1 MFTCRLRDEI
11 VVKLFEDRHAESL
24 FAAVERNR
32 KHLREWLAWVDPTKS
47 LEDIRNFIG
56 TSLQQFANKEG
67 LAAGI
72 WHDVQ
77 CIGSIGSHR
86 IDWTNRK
93 LEFGYW
99 IAEDF
104 QGRGIITD
112 ACRAFIDHAFNEWR
126 MNRVEI
132 HCATGNT
139 RSCAIPRRLGFQLEG
154 TLRDGQLLNGK
165 AVDIHLFGLLARE
178 WKKN

>member
-1 MFTCRLRDEI
+1 MFTCPLRNGVEL
-11 VVKLFEDRHAESL
+11 KLFEERQAESL

-32 KHLREWLAWVDPTKS
+32 SHLRQWLAWVDPTRS
-47 LEDIRNFIG
+47 LEDIRNFIK
-56 TSLQQFANKEG
+56 TSLRQFANREG

-72 WHDVQ
+72 WCDGD

-99 IAEDF
+99 IAEEF

-112 ACRAFIDHAFNEWR
+112 ASRA
-126 MNRVEI
+126 
-132 HCATGNT
+132 
-139 RSCAIPRRLGFQLEG
+139 
-154 TLRDGQLLNGK
+154 
-165 AVDIHLFGLLARE
+165 
-178 WKKN
+178 